1 MHQGP
6 DGFYLDIDFPDQIV
20 NDFPFRVYA
29 KKKSSGSGYDVF
41 VRPGTAN
48 NFIPKISS
56 TYIDSDPAP
65 SLSITSHSA
74 TPRIVALKITQDGN
88 KFFPATCEMVLLDS
102 AELLVNSNTIAYL
115 QIASIST
122 AAGTNGPEL
131 KNIFQYIYASQVVIR
146 VKPGSGTALWSFTS
160 R

>member
-6 DGFYLDIDFPDQIV
+6 DGFWLDIDEPAEKVI
-20 NDFPFRVYA
+20 DFPFRVYA
-29 KKKSSGSGYDVF
+29 KKKSTGSGYDVF

-48 NFIPKISS
+48 NFIPKIGS
-56 TYIDSDPAP
+56 TYIDVDPAP
-65 SLSITSHSA
+65 SLSITSHSG
-74 TPRIVALKITQDGN
+74 TSKIVALKITKDGN

-102 AELLVNSNTIAYL
+102 AESLVNSDTIGYL
-115 QIASIST
+115 QVASIST
-122 AAGTNGPEL
+122 ASGTNGPEL
-131 KNIFQYIYASQVVIR
+131 KNIFQYVYASQVVIR